1 MNQTMDHLNQPIHAV
16 ARRDFISLP
25 QDLDVS
31 AALDWIRHTAGLGEN
46 IIYFYVVNP
55 QQQLVGVLPARRL
68 LTAPL
73 QQRIADVMISR
84 VVTVPQSAT
93 VLEVCK
99 LFLQHKFLAIPV
111 IDDRGRIVGVVDIS
125 LFTEEVFDISE
136 KERREDVFQTIG
148 FHVATVRRASP
159 LQSFRHRFPWLL
171 ATILAG
177 VICAFLAGAYQATLS
192 HSIVIAFFLALVL
205 GLGESVSVQS
215 LAVTVQALHVQPL
228 TMKWFV
234 RAAKKELLTALLLGG
249 ASGLIVGL
257 IVWVWRGAGLPAFV
271 IGVSLLLAVSV
282 ACLMGLSIPSLLHR
296 FKLDPKI
303 AAGPIA
309 LALTDVFTLLFYFN
323 LARWLL

>member
-1 MNQTMDHLNQPIHAV
+1 MNETMDPLSQPIHAV
-16 ARRDFISLP
+16 ARRDFTSLP
-25 QDLDVS
+25 QDLEVG

-68 LTAPL
+68 LTARL
-73 QQRIADVMISR
+73 NQRIADLMILN

-99 LFLQHKFLAIPV
+99 LFLKHKLLAFPV
-111 IDDRGRIVGVVDIS
+111 IDENGRLVGVVDVT
-125 LFTEEVFDISE
+125 LFTEEVVDISE
-136 KERREDVFQTIG
+136 RERKEDVFQTIG
-148 FHVATVRRASP
+148 FHVATVQRASP
-159 LQSFRHRFPWLL
+159 FQSFRHRFPWLL
-171 ATILAG
+171 ATIAGG
-177 VICAFLAGAYQATLS
+177 VICALLAGRYEATLS
-192 HSIVIAFFLALVL
+192 HCIVIAFFLALVL

-215 LAVTVQALHVQPL
+215 LAVTVQALHVEPL
-228 TMKWFV
+228 TLRWFV
-234 RAAKKELLTALLLGG
+234 QAAKKELLTASMLGG
-249 ASGLIVGL
+249 ASGLLVGL
-257 IVWVWRGAGLPAFV
+257 IVWFWRGTGVAAFV
-271 IGVSLLLAVSV
+271 IGLSLVLTVAI